1 VLWWDSWA
9 KAASARA
16 GVRGPEVR
24 EWIAPRILWRFG
36 EAWFEVVMRAMT
48 RVVLALALDQA
59 ADWQGR
65 GQYLTI
71 AVNLSASSLV
81 DTDLPEEVAA
91 MIAARGVP
99 PCVLQLEVTEEF
111 LMADRE
117 RARDILTRLQ
127 HDGVQISVDDFRNGA
142 HRSRVPAPVRRTT
155 SRTPMNKPGCEVARR
170 ASQDAVE
177 RRS

>member
-1 VLWWDSWA
+1 MASRAAVTAAPNRGPRGSMPGGDGFGVSAARALALGLGAVVESDIGALVLWCSGALVLWWDSWA

-48 RVVLALALDQA
+48 RVMLALALDQA

-81 DTDLPEEVAA
+81 DTHLPEEVAA

-99 PCVLQLEVTEEF
+99 PCV
-111 LMADRE
+111 
-117 RARDILTRLQ
+117 
-127 HDGVQISVDDFRNGA
+127 
-142 HRSRVPAPVRRTT
+142 
-155 SRTPMNKPGCEVARR
+155 
-170 ASQDAVE
+170 
-177 RRS
+177 